1 MIKFIKSIKETK
13 ISQKYIVGLFWSLVR
28 FFFFLYSFSIK
39 SFTSQIFV
47 VEANWIMSIHES
59 CQKFGLQPLLLAMAY
74 EFSDLKPLAGFGQ
87 FVC

>member
-1 MIKFIKSIKETK
+1 MK
-13 ISQKYIVGLFWSLVR
+13 
-28 FFFFLYSFSIK
+28 FFLFSFSIK

-59 CQKFGLQPLLLAMAY
+59 CQKFGLEPLLLAMAY
-74 EFSDLKPLAGFGQ
+74 EFSDLKLLAGFGQ